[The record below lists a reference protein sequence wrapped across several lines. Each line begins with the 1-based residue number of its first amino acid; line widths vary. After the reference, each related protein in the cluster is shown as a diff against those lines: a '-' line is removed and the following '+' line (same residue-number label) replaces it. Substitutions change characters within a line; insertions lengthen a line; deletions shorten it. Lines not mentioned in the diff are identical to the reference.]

1 MNVLCTVCSQD
12 KDIPLLTEIFTEG
25 QLVGCTVKGLG
36 SGSGKHGGKA
46 DSKRVEL
53 SLHTSLLNEGL
64 TIDSIHE
71 GMALTAC
78 VKSVEDHGF
87 VLTFGLPALSGFL
100 LKRDLGEGATLR
112 KGQLIQCVAGQ
123 CVFFLP

>member
-1 MNVLCTVCSQD
+1 MA
-12 KDIPLLTEIFTEG
+12 
-25 QLVGCTVKGLG
+25 CTVKGLG

-53 SLHTSLLNEGL
+53 SLCPSLLNEGL
-64 TIDSIHE
+64 TIDAIHE

-87 VLTFGLPALSGFL
+87 VLTFGVLSLSGFV
-100 LKRDLGEGATLR
+100 LKRDLGEGGALR
-112 KGQLIQCVAGQ
+112 KGQLVQCVAG
-123 CVFFLP
+123 